1 MPFNTGNI
9 FDEVSRL
16 AQDDARL
23 IETKEMFSFIDN
35 AVRQL
40 NHDDPLRIAIDIAGD
55 ATTDYAL
62 PVTFQKGFSRVKRV
76 EMPAGENPP
85 VLLKKDD
92 DWFIYEDPTKASGL
106 KQRLRFK
113 LSTPGVLSTL
123 LSNLDVDIIAFQSGN
138 IIRYTFNGSP
148 DLSSVSVG
156 DALIVTTSTNTSN
169 DGSFIVVTV
178 NDSSDFVEVINL
190 DRSDNTDDEAT
201 DSPSVGTLK
210 DVQLIRVIIT
220 TPHTVTDISNTL
232 SQDDFMAIIYKTLV
246 FLFRSLAA
254 RFAQTTESTIG
265 ADAVDYGG
273 RTQNYLF
280 MSERYETQYKQIV
293 GIGGKIAFAQAFAE
307 TDIVFSHGEDL
318 LFHPKRS
325 R

>member
-1 MPFNTGNI
+1 M
-9 FDEVSRL
+9 
-16 AQDDARL
+16 
-23 IETKEMFSFIDN
+23 
-35 AVRQL
+35 
-40 NHDDPLRIAIDIAGD
+40 
-55 ATTDYAL
+55 
-62 PVTFQKGFSRVKRV
+62 
-76 EMPAGENPP
+76 
-85 VLLKKDD
+85 
-92 DWFIYEDPTKASGL
+92 
-106 KQRLRFK
+106 
-113 LSTPGVLSTL
+113 STPGVLSTL